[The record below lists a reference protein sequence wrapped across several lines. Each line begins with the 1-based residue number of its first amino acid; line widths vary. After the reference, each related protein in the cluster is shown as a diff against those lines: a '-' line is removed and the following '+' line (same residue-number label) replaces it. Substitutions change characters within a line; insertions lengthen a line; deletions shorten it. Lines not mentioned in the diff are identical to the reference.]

1 MRPLARVTVADC
13 QRVVVAR
20 LDGEVDIASAPG
32 LSATLAGAV
41 TNAALGLVVDLSGVG
56 YLDSA
61 GIRLLFELAGQL
73 SGHQQALGIVAP
85 EDGPVRRVL
94 LIVNMDAHV
103 PLHGTVAEAVA
114 GVRARVHETG

>member
-1 MRPLARVTVADC
+1 MARVTVADC

-20 LDGEVDIASAPG
+20 LEGEVDLASAPG

-41 TNAALGLVVDLSGVG
+41 SNAALGLVVDLSSVR

-61 GIRLLFELAGQL
+61 GVRLLFDLAKQL
-73 SGHQQALGIVAP
+73 SGHQQALGIVVP
-85 EDGPVRRVL
+85 EDAPVRRVL

-103 PLHGTVAEAVA
+103 PLCGTVAEAVA
-114 GVRARVHETG
+114 GVRARVQETR